1 MKAPCKFLMP
11 GPAGARVVREGEDM
25 DAEAEAY
32 AKAAGLV
39 SDAPAQEPPAQEPPA
54 LDAGAAALTASDDAA
69 PARRRRF

>member
-39 SDAPAQEPPAQEPPA
+39 VEAPAQSPAQEPPAAVE
-54 LDAGAAALTASDDAA
+54 TASDDDA

>member
-25 DAEAEAY
+25 DAEAEAF

-39 SDAPAQEPPAQEPPA
+39 VEAPAQETPAQEPPA
-54 LDAGAAALTASDDAA
+54 AALTASADDA